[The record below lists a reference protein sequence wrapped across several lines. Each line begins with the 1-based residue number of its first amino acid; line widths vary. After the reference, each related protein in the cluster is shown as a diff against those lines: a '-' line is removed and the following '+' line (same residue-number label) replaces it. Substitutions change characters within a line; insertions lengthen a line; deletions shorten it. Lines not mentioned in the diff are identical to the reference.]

1 MSKAFR
7 DSKNSHAV
15 TLSDSEGSL
24 VSRVSKFLADKS
36 RFFASLRMTTLVYP
50 ILFLGFVLRAFQF
63 STNPPGLYFDEATI
77 GYEAFSLLKTG
88 ADRWGLSLPIYFVNW
103 GSGQSVLYSYLSIPF
118 VALLGLSR
126 FSDRLVSLF
135 LGVLT
140 LPLVYVTVK
149 RSMGRNAGLIAML
162 LLAVLPWHVMIS
174 RWALDANLLPF
185 FLLLGTYTMTR
196 ALSRSASRRSIV
208 LALLPWGA
216 ALYAYALSFTVL
228 PILLALIVLS
238 YRKTILGNWKAWG
251 VSAIL
256 FGILAFPLALF
267 LFKNYF
273 AHDTMGIERYL
284 PFGIPLLLT
293 NRIQYV
299 STPIPGRWIDTF
311 FFIFSGFQQGDYHD
325 SLVGNAPILM
335 VFIPLCLIGCAYWVK
350 DFRVSKRPD
359 LFLLW
364 MIAALPVLLLVDA
377 NVHRF
382 NAVFIPMLA
391 ASVNGLSRLARALS
405 RSSRARLVLA
415 TGVSALVALQVF
427 LFVYDYFWVFPELP
441 EYESAFTKNYDR
453 AIEQGIA
460 LARPD
465 EPILLQPGLEYSF
478 IFTLFYT
485 SYPPEQFHREVKYST
500 DLSEYW
506 VRSFGRFYVG
516 VENLPDPQGEFTYI
530 LGKWNPDPCP
540 NPEPAA
546 ETRLWKVGRC
556 EGQVKSQR

>member
-1 MSKAFR
+1 MSKLLRYSTAW
-7 DSKNSHAV
+7 
-15 TLSDSEGSL
+15 LCL
-24 VSRVSKFLADKS
+24 V
-36 RFFASLRMTTLVYP
+36 
-50 ILFLGFVLRAFQF
+50 LFLGFVLRAFQF

-118 VALLGLSR
+118 IAVLGLSR

-140 LPLVYVTVK
+140 MPLIYVTVK
-149 RSMGRNAGLIAML
+149 RAMGRNAGLAAML
-162 LLAVLPWHVMIS
+162 LLAILPWHVTIS

-185 FLLLGTYTMTR
+185 FLLLGTYTMMR
-196 ALSRSASRRSIV
+196 ALSPSASRRSIV
-208 LALLPWGA
+208 FALVPWGF

-228 PILLALIVLS
+228 PILLGLILLF
-238 YRKTILGNWKAWG
+238 YWKTLVENWKAWG
-251 VSAIL
+251 VSAAL
-256 FGILAFPLALF
+256 FGILALPIALF

-273 AHDTMGIERYL
+273 AHATMGIERYL

-299 STPIPGRWIDTF
+299 STPVPGRWIDTF
-311 FFIFSGFQQGDYHD
+311 FFVLSGFQQGDYHD

-350 DFRVSKRPD
+350 DFRRSRRPD

-382 NAVFIPMLA
+382 NAIFIPMLA
-391 ASVNGLSRLARALS
+391 ASVNGLIQLARALS
-405 RSSRARLVLA
+405 GSSRARRILA
-415 TGVSALVALQVF
+415 TGVSALVALQV
-427 LFVYDYFWVFPELP
+427 LAFVYDYFWVFPALP
-441 EYESAFTKNYDR
+441 EYESAYTKNYDR

-460 LARPD
+460 LAQPD
-465 EPILLQPGLEYSF
+465 EPILLQTGLENSF

-485 SYPPEQFHREVKYST
+485 SYPPDQFHREVKYST

-516 VENLPDPQGEFTYI
+516 VDSLPDPRGKFTYI
-530 LGKWNPDPCP
+530 LAKWAPDPCP
-540 NPEPAA
+540 NPEPAS

-556 EGQVKSQR
+556 GGQVKSQK